1 MFLVHDT
8 DGARMS
14 AARLVMT
21 VLAKWLQLLR
31 FKVAA
36 AEIIAPR
43 AMGVVAGGA
52 GHFARRIQGEITRD
66 VHRRK
71 NIDGMRR
78 VPAETVATGA
88 YSFDIV
94 AHVFG

>member
-1 MFLVHDT
+1 
-8 DGARMS
+8 
-14 AARLVMT
+14 
-21 VLAKWLQLLR
+21 
-31 FKVAA
+31 
-36 AEIIAPR
+36 
-43 AMGVVAGGA
+43 MGVVAGGA